1 MFPVFACVLAA
12 KYDIL
17 PASATQLCISTPNP
31 TFFMSP
37 FRGLWPHIWFI
48 LFLNFEKKN
57 WYHLD
62 RSSNNFWTFSWDF
75 YTITVSSS
83 FPNHTLPL
91 PPQSDQFTT
100 YSKQVKLCFAYR
112 YFLRIDPYTQKNS
125 INVYSI
131 GVSQTI
137 QISKITKF
145 ILASLDKYGRCWHF
159 LNTDIFL
166 KNYYVMTLCF
176 FFPLNAIYV

>member
-1 MFPVFACVLAA
+1 MTSFPLQLLSYVYLPQIPLSLWALSVACDHI
-12 KYDIL
+12 YDSFFFWIL
-17 PASATQLCISTPNP
+17 K
-31 TFFMSP
+31 
-37 FRGLWPHIWFI
+37 
-48 LFLNFEKKN
+48 KKN

-131 GVSQTI
+131 GLSQTI

-166 KNYYVMTLCF
+166 KNIGLSF
-176 FFPLNAIYV
+176 FSPEIYFYI